1 MDIRTLFT
9 GRVPPRVM
17 RFVKLVGKGINEY
30 GMIGPDESVVVG
42 VSGGKDS
49 LAVALALSLR
59 RRWLPVSY
67 HVEGLAIDWEEYPLS
82 EAQKTGLIEFFDAIG
97 VPLRITTAKM
107 KPDSFGGVFSCYH
120 CSRNRKRILFDYLRA
135 QGVRRL
141 ALGHHMDDIIETTL
155 MNMIFHGAI
164 ATMMPV
170 QEFFSGDLTLIRP
183 MCLVKE
189 QAVERIAEF
198 LDFPTAKADCPF
210 HETNIRARIKPIVR
224 EMVHLN
230 KQARE
235 NLFRA
240 PSNLN
245 TEYLPLQGE

>member
-1 MDIRTLFT
+1 MDVRNLFT
-9 GRVPPRVM
+9 GRIPPRVL

-30 GMIGPDESVVVG
+30 GMIRPGESVVVG

-67 HVEGLAIDWEEYPLS
+67 DVEGLAIDWDEYPLS
-82 EAQKTGLIEFFDAIG
+82 DAQRAGLSEYFEAIE
-97 VPLRITTAKM
+97 VPLRITRAKM
-107 KPDSFGGVFSCYH
+107 KPQSFGGVFSCYH
-120 CSRNRKRILFDYLRA
+120 CSRNRKRILFDYLRS
-135 QGVRRL
+135 QGVSRL
-141 ALGHHMDDIIETTL
+141 VLGHHMDDIIETTL
-155 MNMIFHGAI
+155 MNMIYHGTF

-189 QAVERIAEF
+189 RAVERLADFLEF
-198 LDFPTAKADCPF
+198 PIAKADCPF
-210 HETNIRARIKPIVR
+210 HETNIRARLKPIVR
-224 EMVHLN
+224 DMVHLN

-240 PSNLN
+240 TSNLN
-245 TEYLPLQGE
+245 LDYLPPRGE